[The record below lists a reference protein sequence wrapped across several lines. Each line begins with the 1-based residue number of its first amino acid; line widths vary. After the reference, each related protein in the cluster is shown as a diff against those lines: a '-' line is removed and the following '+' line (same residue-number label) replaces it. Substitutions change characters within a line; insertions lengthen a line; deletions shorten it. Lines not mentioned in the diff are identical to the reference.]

1 MDALMSKVK
10 EVLAPLGFT
19 VCEKDEG
26 KLQVSTPYF
35 PVIITKDKVEEN
47 AVSYMAIIPFEAFA
61 SEAIGK
67 CYSLVEEK
75 NKEFKSVNIF
85 HTIEEDNICISFF
98 PPPIDYFE
106 DGELESPGI
115 IQLMKQFMVFLF
127 EATSFLYLLT
137 DPKSLTP
144 ITHEEWIVGVNGFLD
159 ICTDWDQWA
168 ILMFKQI
175 LAIRKCEPG
184 KTVFHKL
191 GIGNQMCVASKHL
204 EVYFKRCRKGL
215 AVRMRLHWQPRIGCG
230 QGFDCTIQ
238 LGSSPIN
245 RVIHDDFMHY
255 LNLIVQFLIVTV
267 CDKLQ
272 WNVGH
277 VAVKPGA
284 WDAILDS

>member
-1 MDALMSKVK
+1 MMSPHSWKIILVEMK
-10 EVLAPLGFT
+10 F
-19 VCEKDEG
+19 CCRQ
-26 KLQVSTPYF
+26 QVWLRYLLLF
-35 PVIITKDKVEEN
+35 
-47 AVSYMAIIPFEAFA
+47 F
-61 SEAIGK
+61 
-67 CYSLVEEK
+67 VEEK

-127 EATSFLYLLT
+127 EATNFLYLLT

-284 WDAILDS
+284 WDAILGSWVYLTLHIAYISIIISIFVVEFSKITN